1 VALVESGMV
10 VNSYPLLNPK
20 DFGAVGDG
28 ASHPLSNY
36 YSTPAQAQVVYP
48 HAVSL
53 NDEIDWPAI

>member
-1 VALVESGMV
+1 MV